1 MRSSRRLRSYLAL
14 AVLAVSAVAIVI
26 AVVLLN
32 ARPPGPGTKLPLLSA
47 AAAVAAV
54 QPDRLT
60 EDLLDTPFAASNV
73 PGNTSASASQLSDSM
88 TGITVHGLVTTIY
101 TKFSGPADDMWVNY
115 YVFDN
120 PGDAD
125 EYYMASIPGISGYS
139 PAGQLTGAGIGDP
152 TKCQT
157 ARAAA
162 QPQWGWVC
170 LTLSSNVVSYSTT
183 RNDTSTGA
191 GLDLALARDAVQQL
205 RTVARTTVRGPYP
218 QPPGSLQPSALLA
231 QVHSP
236 FASALIPVGLNS
248 PVLSNFTN
256 EGTGLLAH
264 DRVRDYFSG
273 SGADYTGAE
282 IAFYVFDSPQ
292 DAQKF
297 FSVDWVPYE
306 NGVSD
311 TQTGNPV
318 YPSGFPA
325 SQQAACHTFTV
336 AATHTGISNCYAQWG
351 DVVVQGLTSN
361 TRDVTSASM
370 NMALTLA
377 RSGLLSIGPAIAS

>member
-1 MRSSRRLRSYLAL
+1 MT
-14 AVLAVSAVAIVI
+14 IVI

-32 ARPPGPGTKLPLLSA
+32 ARPPVLGTKLPLPSA

-54 QPDRLT
+54 QSDRLT
-60 EDLLDTPFAASNV
+60 EDLLDTPIAAGNV
-73 PGNTSASASQLSDSM
+73 PSNTSASASQLSDSM
-88 TGITVHGLVTTIY
+88 TSITVHGLVTTIY

-120 PGDAD
+120 PGDAN

-162 QPQWGWVC
+162 QPQWGWAC
-170 LTLSSNVVSYSTT
+170 LTLSSNVVSYSAT
-183 RNDTSTGA
+183 RNDTNTGA

-205 RTVARTTVRGPYP
+205 RAVARTTVRGPYP
-218 QPPGSLQPSALLA
+218 QPPGTLQPSTLLA

-248 PVLSNFTN
+248 PVLSDFTN
-256 EGTGLLAH
+256 EGTGLLAR

-273 SGADYTGAE
+273 YGTGYTGAE
-282 IAFYVFDSPQ
+282 IAFFVFDSPQ
-292 DAQKF
+292 DAKKF
-297 FSVDWVPYE
+297 FSVDWIPYE

-336 AATHTGISNCYAQWG
+336 AATRTGISNCYVQWG

-361 TRDVTSASM
+361 TRDATSASL
-370 NMALTLA
+370 NMALTLGCIFLGGA
-377 RSGLLSIGPAIAS
+377 YSGHLGHAASRLRVSMVFSS